1 MRTVDW
7 YFDFI
12 SPFAYIAFERLHTL
26 PADVRI
32 QYRPVLFAALLDH
45 WGQKGPA
52 EIAPKRQWTFRWC
65 TWLAQQHG
73 ITLRAPAVHPFNPLP
88 YLRLCLAADCNPD
101 AIRTIYRAIW
111 TTGADPES
119 PEQHRALADSLG
131 IDPART
137 ADPAIKQALRDG
149 TASAAA
155 AGVFGVPTLRI
166 DGELFWGVD
175 GMAFAADFIRDP
187 AVLDSPGMR
196 AIDALREGS
205 VRRGARGPAG

>member
-12 SPFAYIAFERLHTL
+12 SPFAYIAFERLDTL
-26 PADVRI
+26 PADVHVRC
-32 QYRPVLFAALLDH
+32 RPVLFAALLDH

-73 ITLRAPAVHPFNPLP
+73 IALRAPAAHPFNPLP
-88 YLRLCLAADCNPD
+88 YLRLGLAADCNPD

-119 PEQHRALADSLG
+119 PEQHRALAEALG

-137 ADPAIKQALRDG
+137 ADPAIKQALRDE

-205 VRRGARGPAG
+205 VRRGARAPAG